1 MFLEKAKQGNTGL
14 FFYILTILICYL
26 SGVMG
31 AVLVYGLIEVDT
43 VDRNQTL
50 IGLLFPFVT
59 ILAGLLLCTFYL
71 HKRPIHSLFNAFN
84 GFRTNRLFFGFFT
97 WLVLCGLSDVVYY
110 YFLGGVY
117 HLQWN
122 PTAFLVLLF
131 VAITMISIQSMTEE
145 VLFRSYLLSGLA
157 LVLKYRYLAITVSS
171 LMFALMHIGN
181 PENEKFGY
189 VLMFFFYFGTA
200 LILGVIAVLD
210 EGIEQT
216 IGIHIATNMYGA
228 LFVNFNDAALKTDS
242 LFIIDNPMGI
252 NMVILNFISFLIYLI
267 LSKVCFKLKPISFI
281 FKKII

>member
-1 MFLEKAKQGNTGL
+1 
-14 FFYILTILICYL
+14 
-26 SGVMG
+26 
-31 AVLVYGLIEVDT
+31 
-43 VDRNQTL
+43 
-50 IGLLFPFVT
+50 
-59 ILAGLLLCTFYL
+59 
-71 HKRPIHSLFNAFN
+71 
-84 GFRTNRLFFGFFT
+84 
-97 WLVLCGLSDVVYY
+97 
-110 YFLGGVY
+110 
-117 HLQWN
+117 
-122 PTAFLVLLF
+122 
-131 VAITMISIQSMTEE
+131 MTEE

-157 LVLKYRYLAITVSS
+157 LILKYRYLAITVSS

-267 LSKVCFKLKPISFI
+267 LSKLCFKLKPISFI

>member
-1 MFLEKAKQGNTGL
+1 
-14 FFYILTILICYL
+14 
-26 SGVMG
+26 
-31 AVLVYGLIEVDT
+31 
-43 VDRNQTL
+43 
-50 IGLLFPFVT
+50 
-59 ILAGLLLCTFYL
+59 
-71 HKRPIHSLFNAFN
+71 
-84 GFRTNRLFFGFFT
+84 
-97 WLVLCGLSDVVYY
+97 
-110 YFLGGVY
+110 
-117 HLQWN
+117 
-122 PTAFLVLLF
+122 
-131 VAITMISIQSMTEE
+131 
-145 VLFRSYLLSGLA
+145 
-157 LVLKYRYLAITVSS
+157 
-171 LMFALMHIGN
+171 MFALMHIGN

-267 LSKVCFKLKPISFI
+267 LSKLCFKLKPISFI